1 MIKDIDAVIFDM
13 DGVIYDTE
21 AFYLKHWIQVFSEYG
36 YEMTKAIY
44 INAMGRGRK
53 KVKEYFKSVFGE
65 DLPIEEMY
73 VKKDKLLFDAIR
85 NKEVPLKPGAL
96 EFLSYLKNNNIKT
109 ALATSAKRK
118 RLDIQLED
126 SPIVQYFDAIVCGD
140 DVVNSK
146 PDPEIFL
153 KAAEKIGAKIEKCIV
168 IEDSEAGIKAAHD
181 GKMTAFHVE
190 DLKEADDSIK
200 ENANMLFKNL
210 KEIQDYLEGG
220 LN

>member
-109 ALATSAKRK
+109 ALATSAKRE

-200 ENANMLFKNL
+200 ENANILFKNL

>member
-73 VKKDKLLFDAIR
+73 VKKDKLLFEAIR

-109 ALATSAKRK
+109 ALATSAKRE

>member
-53 KVKEYFKSVFGE
+53 KVQEYFKSVFGE

-109 ALATSAKRK
+109 ALATSAKRE

-153 KAAEKIGAKIEKCIV
+153 KAAKKIGAKIEKCIV

>member
-1 MIKDIDAVIFDM
+1 MIKDIEAVIFDM

-21 AFYLKHWIQVFSEYG
+21 AFYLKHWIQVFEEYG
-36 YEMTKAIY
+36 YKMTKEIY
-44 INAMGRGRK
+44 IKAMGRGRK
-53 KVKEYFKSVFGE
+53 KVKEYFKSIFGD
-65 DLPIEEMY
+65 DLPIDEMY
-73 VKKDKLLFDAIR
+73 IKKDKLLFDAIR

-109 ALATSAKRK
+109 ALATSAKRE

-153 KAAEKIGAKIEKCIV
+153 KAAKKIGANPEKCIV

-181 GKMTAFHVE
+181 GEMIAFHVE
-190 DLKEADDSIK
+190 DLKEADESIK
-200 ENANMLFKNL
+200 ENANMMFKNL
-210 KEIQDYLEGG
+210 KEIQDYLSFMPC
-220 LN
+220 

>member
-1 MIKDIDAVIFDM
+1 MIKDIEAVIFDM

-21 AFYLKHWIQVFSEYG
+21 AFYLKHWIQVFEEYG
-36 YEMTKAIY
+36 YKMTKEIY
-44 INAMGRGRK
+44 IKAMGRGRK
-53 KVKEYFKSVFGE
+53 KVKEYFKSIFGD
-65 DLPIEEMY
+65 DLPIDEMY
-73 VKKDKLLFDAIR
+73 IKKDKLLFDAIR

-109 ALATSAKRK
+109 ALATSAKRE

-153 KAAEKIGAKIEKCIV
+153 KAAGKIGANPEKCIV

>member
-109 ALATSAKRK
+109 ALATSAKRE

>member
-21 AFYLKHWIQVFSEYG
+21 SFYLKHWIQVFSEYG

-73 VKKDKLLFDAIR
+73 VKKDKLLFEAIR

-109 ALATSAKRK
+109 ALATSAKRE

>member
-73 VKKDKLLFDAIR
+73 VKKDKLLFHAIR

-96 EFLSYLKNNNIKT
+96 EFFSYLKNNNIKT
-109 ALATSAKRK
+109 ALATSAKRE

>member
-73 VKKDKLLFDAIR
+73 VKKDKLLFEAIR

-109 ALATSAKRK
+109 ALATSAKRE

-153 KAAEKIGAKIEKCIV
+153 KAAKKIGAKIEKCIV

>member
-1 MIKDIDAVIFDM
+1 MDKKIEAVIFDM

-21 AFYLKHWIQVFSEYG
+21 AFYLKHWIEVFDEYG

-53 KVKEYFKSVFGE
+53 KVKEYFKSVFGD
-65 DLPIEEMY
+65 DLPIDEMY
-73 VKKDKLLFDAIR
+73 IKKDKLLFEAIR

-96 EFLSYLKNNNIKT
+96 EFLSYLKNNNIRT
-109 ALATSAKRK
+109 ALATSAKRE

-140 DVVNSK
+140 DVINSK

-153 KAAEKIGAKIEKCIV
+153 KAARKIGANPEKCIV

-190 DLKEADDSIK
+190 DLKTPDDSIK

-210 KEIQDYLEGG
+210 KEIQDYLKGRI
-220 LN
+220 